1 MKNPKFKMT
10 CCALAISASAS
21 LGAYAQSTAPAPTT
35 QATSAARQSTDA
47 TDIVKN
53 WPDDSR
59 KAVDMM
65 TKKYG
70 PPNEATPTRVIWLN
84 NGPWKETIISK
95 DPIDHK
101 FPMAHKDV
109 MEQVI
114 NYKVPPDKF
123 DELAAYDGSVI
134 VERTKGTMSARC
146 DKEEANFLALNL
158 AHDIVTGKK
167 NVVQAR
173 TYYARAMKE
182 MMGGKMDPYL
192 QKLQFA
198 PQSNTADPDQPA
210 KMAADE
216 MAKSGS
222 MSGGAGNPP
231 ATGRGRK

>member
-1 MKNPKFKMT
+1 MKTASWKT
-10 CCALAISASAS
+10 SCCALVVAATASV
-21 LGAYAQSTAPAPTT
+21 GTYAQTPQPTA
-35 QATSAARQSTDA
+35 AARQSTDVM
-47 TDIVKN
+47 DVVKS
-53 WPDDSR
+53 WPEDSK

-70 PPNEATPTRVIWLN
+70 PPNEVTPTRVIWIN
-84 NGPWKETIISK
+84 NGAWKETIISK

-101 FPMAHKDV
+101 FPMPHKDV

-114 NYKVPPDKF
+114 DYKVPPNKF

-182 MMGGKMDPYL
+182 MMAGKIDTYL

-198 PQSNTADPDQPA
+198 AQTNTADADQPA
-210 KMAADE
+210 KMMGDD
-216 MAKSGS
+216 MAK
-222 MSGGAGNPP
+222 GASVPGKVKP
-231 ATGRGRK
+231 